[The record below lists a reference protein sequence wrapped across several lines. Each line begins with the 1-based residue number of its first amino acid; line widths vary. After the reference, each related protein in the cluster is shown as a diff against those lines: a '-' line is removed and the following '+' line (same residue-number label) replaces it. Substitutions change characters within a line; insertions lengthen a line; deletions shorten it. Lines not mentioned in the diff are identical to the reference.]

1 MLKILLIIKMK
12 PISEELYKK
21 IVEISK
27 VKKTSKL
34 TFNISD
40 FPISHKFFLLR

>member
-1 MLKILLIIKMK
+1 MK

-34 TFNISD
+34 TFNILD